1 MSREVEKIDINRI
14 KTHLNSILNIL
25 DSLDD
30 FSFDLL
36 SDFNEPHGRYNDL
49 VEWLRYL
56 ENLKV

>member
-1 MSREVEKIDINRI
+1 MPREVEKIDVNRI

-30 FSFDLL
+30 SSLDLL
-36 SDFNEPHGRYNDL
+36 SDFNEPAGRYNDL

-56 ENLKV
+56 EDLKV

>member
-1 MSREVEKIDINRI
+1 MPREVEKIDINRI

-30 FSFDLL
+30 FSLDLL
-36 SDFNEPHGRYNDL
+36 SDFNEPAGRYNDL

-56 ENLKV
+56 EDLKV

>member
-1 MSREVEKIDINRI
+1 MSREVEKIDIARI

-30 FSFDLL
+30 SSFDLL
-36 SDFNEPHGRYNDL
+36 SDFNEPNGRYNDL

-56 ENLKV
+56 EDLKV

>member
-1 MSREVEKIDINRI
+1 MPREVEKIDVNRI

-30 FSFDLL
+30 SSLGLL
-36 SDFNEPHGRYNDL
+36 SDFTEPAGRYNDL

-56 ENLKV
+56 EDLKV

>member
-1 MSREVEKIDINRI
+1 MPREVEKIDVNRI

-30 FSFDLL
+30 SSLDLL
-36 SDFNEPHGRYNDL
+36 SDFNEPAGRYNDL

-56 ENLKV
+56 EDLKL

>member
-1 MSREVEKIDINRI
+1 MPREVEKIDINRI

-36 SDFNEPHGRYNDL
+36 SDFSEPNGRYNDL
-49 VEWLRYL
+49 VEWLHYL
-56 ENLKV
+56 EDLKV